1 MSGFNSMTMACLV
14 ASMMAISA
22 AVAESPQLPVD
33 LAPDIAPPATAPV
46 KIERPKAH
54 AFVAP
59 VVPAESASAVPAGT
73 EAGFSTNSPFTT
85 ALASPAATST
95 ALALPQSLTY
105 SGGSVAFYLADTGSN
120 KAFEALISNTSNT
133 SSAIYGQTSGSGAG
147 VTGYTTGTSG
157 VAGKFGIRNPASA
170 QPAIS
175 ANTVGT
181 GPAVLGTIT
190 TTDSSYPAIYGQN
203 ITSSGYGVGVEGE
216 GNEYGVYGV
225 SPNGYAVYGA
235 STNGYGVLGYSDNGT
250 AVLAESEAGYGLY
263 AYSTSSDGIY
273 AYSGSAT
280 GVNVYSGGT
289 YGVYAVAAT
298 GVGLYASSSG
308 YGHGITAHSASGI
321 GLYASSDTNYAI
333 VGQSKN
339 TFAVI
344 GEDSGSGIGVYG
356 SSATGYA
363 GEFNG
368 KVGATS
374 YITLSDRNAKTHIK
388 PIDNKTILERVD
400 KLPITSWDFKTDPNK
415 RHVGPMAQ
423 DFHAAFGLDGD
434 DDKHINLT
442 DIAGV
447 SLAAIQE
454 LSREMKV
461 KDQQMGAKDEEIGRL
476 KSQLI
481 AQGNTIAELK
491 SMAESFSSRMA
502 VLEARRGTAA
512 TQTVSLKKETGAR
525 PGAAD

>member
-1 MSGFNSMTMACLV
+1 MKRFNSMMMACVV

-22 AVAESPQLPVD
+22 AVAESPQQPVD
-33 LAPDIAPPATAPV
+33 PAPDIARPTTAPV

-59 VVPAESASAVPAGT
+59 MVPAESASAVPAGT

-95 ALALPQSLTY
+95 ALTLPQSLTY
-105 SGGSVAFYLADTGSN
+105 SGGSVAFFLTDTGSN
-120 KAFEALISNTSNT
+120 KAFEALISNNSNT

-203 ITSSGYGVGVEGE
+203 IASSGYGVGVEGE
-216 GNEYGVYGV
+216 GNEYGVYGS
-225 SPNGYAVYGA
+225 SPSGYAVYGV
-235 STNGYGVLGYSDNGT
+235 STDGYGMLGYSENGT

-263 AYSTSSDGIY
+263 AYSNGSDGIY
-273 AYSGSAT
+273 AYSGSSI
-280 GVNVYSGGT
+280 GLNVSSNGP
-289 YGVYAVAAT
+289 YGVYAASAA

-308 YGHGITAHSASGI
+308 GGHGITAHSASGI
-321 GLYASSDTNYAI
+321 GLYASSDSGYGI
-333 VGQSKN
+333 WGQSKN
-339 TFAVI
+339 TYGVI
-344 GEDSGSGIGVYG
+344 GEDSGTGIGVYG
-356 SSATGYA
+356 KSATGYA
-363 GEFNG
+363 GYFAG
-368 KVGATS
+368 KVAATE
-374 YITLSDRNAKTHIK
+374 YDTVSDRNAKNHIK
-388 PIDNKTILERVD
+388 PIDSKAILERID
-400 KLPITSWDFKTDPNK
+400 ALPIASWDFKTDPSR
-415 RHVGPMAQ
+415 RHIGPMAQ

-442 DIAGV
+442 DISGV

-454 LSREMKV
+454 LSREMKL
-461 KDQQMGAKDEEIGRL
+461 KDEEIEQL
-476 KSQLI
+476 KDQLI
-481 AQGNTIAELK
+481 AQKNTIVELK
-491 SMAESFSSRMA
+491 SMAESFLSRMV
-502 VLEARRGTAA
+502 VLEEQRGMAS
-512 TQTVSLKKETGAR
+512 TQTVSFKKEAGAR
-525 PGAAD
+525 PGAGD

>member
-1 MSGFNSMTMACLV
+1 MKRFNSVMIACV
-14 ASMMAISA
+14 MSSMMAISA
-22 AVAESPQLPVD
+22 AVAESPQQPVVP
-33 LAPDIAPPATAPV
+33 APDIAPPATAPV

-59 VVPAESASAVPAGT
+59 VIPEESASPVPAGT
-73 EAGFSTNSPFTT
+73 PSGFSTNSAFTT
-85 ALASPAATST
+85 ALAGPAATST
-95 ALALPQSLTY
+95 ALTLPQSLTY
-105 SGGSVAFYLADTGSN
+105 SGGSVAFYLTDTGSN
-120 KAFEALISNTSNT
+120 KAFEALISNTSNA

-181 GPAVLGTIT
+181 GPAVLGTVT
-190 TTDSSYPAIYGQN
+190 TTDSSYPAIFGQN
-203 ITSSGYGVGVEGE
+203 ITSTGYGVGVEGE
-216 GNEYGVYGV
+216 GNEYGVFGV
-225 SPNGYAVYGA
+225 SSAGYALYGS
-235 STNGYGVLGYSDNGT
+235 STNGYGVLGYSENGT
-250 AVLAESEAGYGLY
+250 GALAESDAGYGLY
-263 AYSTSSDGIY
+263 AYSSSSDGIY

-280 GVNVYSGGT
+280 GVNAYSGGA

-308 YGHGITAHSASGI
+308 SGHGITAHSASGI

-333 VGQSKN
+333 VGESKN

-388 PIDNKTILERVD
+388 PIDNKAILERVD
-400 KLPITSWDFKTDPNK
+400 KLPITSWDFKADPNK

-423 DFHAAFGLDGD
+423 DFQAAFGLDGD

-461 KDQQMGAKDEEIGRL
+461 KDRQMSIKDAEILEL
-476 KSQLI
+476 KK
-481 AQGNTIAELK
+481 ELK
-491 SMAESFSSRMA
+491 SMSDAFAARLA
-502 VLEARRGTAA
+502 VLEEQRGMAA
-512 TQTVSLKKETGAR
+512 TQTVSLKKDASAT
-525 PGAAD
+525 PGAGD

>member
-1 MSGFNSMTMACLV
+1 MRGFNSMMMACVV

-22 AVAESPQLPVD
+22 AVAESPQQPVD
-33 LAPDIAPPATAPV
+33 PAPDIAPPATEPV

-73 EAGFSTNSPFTT
+73 DAGFSTNSAFTT

-95 ALALPQSLTY
+95 ALTLPQALTY
-105 SGGSVAFYLADTGSN
+105 SGGSVAFYLTDTGTN

-147 VTGYTTGTSG
+147 VTGYNTGTGG
-157 VAGKFGIRNPASA
+157 VAGKFGIRNAASA
-170 QPAIS
+170 QPAVS
-175 ANTVGT
+175 ATTEGT

-203 ITSSGYGVGVEGE
+203 TTSTGYGVGVEGE

-225 SPNGYAVYGA
+225 SPNGYAVYGSA
-235 STNGYGVLGYSDNGT
+235 TNGYGVLGYSENGT
-250 AVLAESEAGYGLY
+250 GALAESDAGYGLY
-263 AYSTSSDGIY
+263 AYSSSSDGIY

-280 GVNVYSGGT
+280 GVSVYSGGT

-308 YGHGITAHSASGI
+308 SGHGITAHSARGI

-374 YITLSDRNAKTHIK
+374 YITLSDRNAKTRIK
-388 PIDNKTILERVD
+388 PIDNKAILERVD
-400 KLPITSWDFKTDPNK
+400 ALPITSWDFKTDPNK

-454 LSREMKV
+454 LSREMKL
-461 KDQQMGAKDEEIGRL
+461 KDGEIQQLNE
-476 KSQLI
+476 QLS
-481 AQGNTIAELK
+481 AQKNTIAELK
-491 SMAESFSSRMA
+491 SMAESFAARVA
-502 VLEARRGTAA
+502 LLEQRRGMAA
-512 TQTVSLKKETGAR
+512 TQTVSLKKDASAS
-525 PGAAD
+525 PGAVD